1 MGSPVKW
8 WWTPRH
14 ERMDPSFHL
23 PNRIFH
29 VQGADPFRWNTFP
42 IESHIGR
49 EIRDRAKLRH
59 RGAKSGQGWE
69 GMHPL
74 WPRGIRVRRQVMH
87 RLLRENRDAILR
99 IARKHGVDSIRVFG
113 SFARDEAGS
122 QSD

>member
-1 MGSPVKW
+1 MAACASRWGWFTPMKMG
-8 WWTPRH
+8 T
-14 ERMDPSFHL
+14 
-23 PNRIFH
+23 I
-29 VQGADPFRWNTFP
+29 RWNTFP
-42 IESHIGR
+42 IVSHIVR

-113 SFARDEAGS
+113 SRAPGG
-122 QSD
+122 